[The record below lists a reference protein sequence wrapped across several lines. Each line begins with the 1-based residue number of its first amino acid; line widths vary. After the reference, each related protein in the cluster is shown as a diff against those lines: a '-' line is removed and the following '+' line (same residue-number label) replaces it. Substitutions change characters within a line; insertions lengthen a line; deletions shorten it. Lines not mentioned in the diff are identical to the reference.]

1 MSHFQ
6 KLDSSADVL
15 RFLCIIHHT
24 CMSEPPTRD
33 CRAKAVFVEK
43 APTEAE
49 TTRAMAM
56 ADRTIM
62 MIN

>member
-1 MSHFQ
+1 MYF
-6 KLDSSADVL
+6 D
-15 RFLCIIHHT
+15 FLALSINHT
-24 CMSEPPTRD
+24 CMSEPATRD